1 MQPAPGS
8 RPLATLA
15 LALGVL
21 AAVGLASGCAKEASE
36 QTFTLDAPVVM
47 EPGGPKGPAVDV
59 ENFRGRVTLRVDAE
73 ADAVTVVAT
82 TEADG
87 GIEDEELPAV
97 ADAVVV
103 TAEAEERGG
112 LPVIVVRSTS
122 ARAEADHRVDI
133 EIRMP
138 ECSGVRI
145 RNSGGVVKVVGVA
158 GAVQVDNTDGP
169 IEVRTQHVLGAPLA
183 LTTTAGEVRC
193 LVPPGSKGDI
203 TLESDDGK
211 VAFDGPGVTGIR
223 KMKGTPGRFAAVID
237 GADNPVLLRT
247 GSGFVLFRVV
257 ENPETYTVTWR

>member
-1 MQPAPGS
+1 MHPAHRLRS
-8 RPLATLA
+8 LAPLVAA
-15 LALGVL
+15 FGFL
-21 AAVGLASGCAKEASE
+21 AALGLASGCAKEASE
-36 QTFTLDAPVVM
+36 RTFTLDAPMVM

-73 ADAVTVVAT
+73 ADTVTVVAT
-82 TEADG
+82 TEADR
-87 GIEDEELPAV
+87 GIDDEELPAV

-103 TAEAEERGG
+103 TAEAEEHGG

-122 ARAEADHRVDI
+122 ARAEADHSVDI
-133 EIRMP
+133 DIRMP
-138 ECSGVRI
+138 ECSGARVR
-145 RNSGGVVKVVGVA
+145 NAGGVVKIVGVA

-169 IEVRTQHVLGAPLA
+169 IEVRTRHVLSSPVA

-203 TLESDDGK
+203 TLESDDGR

-257 ENPETYTVTWR
+257 ENPESYTVTWR